1 MLPGSLALL
10 VYMIVNIILWNNVD
24 TLGILMTVGTLGLPG
39 MIIVLTTGHIGY
51 AFWMIIYFISLPI
64 WNLIL
69 PIYAF
74 SKFDD
79 FSWGQTRQVATDPF
93 ETKNGSEPGSF
104 LIGSVPLKRC
114 VYLSINIKME

>member
-1 MLPGSLALL
+1 
-10 VYMIVNIILWNNVD
+10 MIVKIAIWNNVD
-24 TLGILMTVGTLGLPG
+24 TLGILITVGTLGLPG

-51 AFWMIIYFISLPI
+51 AFWMIIYFLALPI

-79 FSWGQTRQVATDPF
+79 FTWGHTRKVITDSY
-93 ETKNGSEPGSF
+93 EASSGTGPGGCF
-104 LIGSVPLKRC
+104 LIGSVPLKR
-114 VYLSINIKME
+114 YFMIINFKMG